1 MKRLIYFL
9 CLVFGALACK
19 EVYEL
24 PPQAMLQA
32 SFINSKTKNAVSTSV
47 TVWGVNQEFLW
58 VKDSV
63 LQKILLPL
71 SSNDTTDFLVIFD
84 DVVDTLTFFHQPVKK
99 YDSMETGFYY
109 EHKLDSIYYSNNRID
124 SIVIKD
130 SLVTKK
136 WNENI
141 VLYLHPLSAG
151 NN

>member
-1 MKRLIYFL
+1 
-9 CLVFGALACK
+9 
-19 EVYEL
+19 
-24 PPQAMLQA
+24 MLQA

-99 YDSMETGFYY
+99 YDSMETGIYY

-141 VLYLHPLSAG
+141 ILYLHPVSAG

>member
-1 MKRLIYFL
+1 MKRFL
-9 CLVFGALACK
+9 YLALLVLSIGACK

-32 SFINSKTKNAVSTSV
+32 SFVNSSTNAVISSSV
-47 TVWGVNQEFLW
+47 TVWGVNQEYLW

-71 SSNDTTDFLVIFD
+71 SPNDTTNFLIILD
-84 DVVDTLTFFHQPVKK
+84 DVVDTLTFFHQPLKR

-109 EHKLDSIYYSNNRID
+109 EHKLDSIYFSNNRID
-124 SIVIKD
+124 SVVIKD

>member
-1 MKRLIYFL
+1 MKRLIYIL
-9 CLVFGALACK
+9 LLVFAGWSCK

-32 SFINSKTKNAVSTSV
+32 SFINSGTKTAMSTSV
-47 TVWGVNQEFLW
+47 TVWGVDQEFLW

-71 SSNDTTDFLVIFD
+71 SSKDTTDFLVIFD

>member
-1 MKRLIYFL
+1 MKRFL
-9 CLVFGALACK
+9 YLALLVLSIGACK

-32 SFINSKTKNAVSTSV
+32 SFVNSSTNAVISSSV
-47 TVWGVNQEFLW
+47 TVWGVNQEYLW

-71 SSNDTTDFLVIFD
+71 SPSDTTNFLIILD
-84 DVVDTLTFFHQPVKK
+84 DVVDTLTFFHQPLKR

-124 SIVIKD
+124 SVVIKD